1 MYSLVALR
9 RPMTSQTDA
18 RCLSPEFQGNALGLS
33 KSSKEEFLCSF
44 SQKTANGAVTEL
56 F

>member
-1 MYSLVALR
+1 MFSLVALR
-9 RPMTSQTDA
+9 QPMTSQTEV

-44 SQKTANGAVTEL
+44 GQKQQNVL
-56 F
+56 